1 MQNTSLTPISELI
14 NQALKKS
21 LLPNTSFKPNAMFYS
36 TIGINKHRFA
46 KIMRNEVEPT
56 RAEIK
61 ALSDY
66 FNFDPKELFSHTAA

>member
-1 MQNTSLTPISELI
+1 MQNKTLTPISQLI
-14 NQALKKS
+14 NESLKS
-21 LLPNTSFKPNAMFYS
+21 VMLPNTEFKPNTMFYS

-56 RAEIK
+56 RTEIK

-66 FNFDPKELFSHTAA
+66 FKINLKDLF

>member
-1 MQNTSLTPISELI
+1 MQNKTLTPISQLI
-14 NQALKKS
+14 NESLKS
-21 LLPNTSFKPNAMFYS
+21 VMLPNTEFKPNAMFYS

-56 RAEIK
+56 RIEIK

-66 FNFDPKELFSHTAA
+66 FKINPKDLF